1 MVNNKKEIWINAI
14 STNGIKRAWDLR
26 RALKSRT
33 IASAIVLSG
42 DYETKVLI
50 EPDQRQRLKNILNS
64 HDHKMVVNN
73 VKRPNFSE
81 AHCGWEVADGYLLF
95 HYNNCKSCKELQ
107 AIQNKYSDTKHQHS
121 YVGLDSPANTQTTT
135 VTPGQLTV
143 DFTLDKD
150 QTTDHYMRL
159 DMNELARL
167 QKKYATWIAVI
178 ENVKTV
184 KTLEQEKVAQEQAS
198 RRASGMEKM
207 QDLQKQIDVLKREM
221 GL

>member
-1 MVNNKKEIWINAI
+1 MTSNKKEIWVNAI
-14 STNGIKRAWDLR
+14 STQTIRRAWELR
-26 RALKSRT
+26 RALRSRT
-33 IASAIVLSG
+33 IASAIVIAG

-50 EPDQRQRLKNILNS
+50 ESNQRTRLQNILNS
-64 HDHKMVVNN
+64 HQHKMVVNN
-73 VKRPNFSE
+73 VKRPSFTV
-81 AHCGWEVADGYLLF
+81 ADCGWEVADGYLLF
-95 HYNNCKSCKELQ
+95 HLNNCEKCREFNNFGRADHDTPNVPLDLP
-107 AIQNKYSDTKHQHS
+107 AQN
-121 YVGLDSPANTQTTT
+121 TT

-159 DMNELARL
+159 DMSELNRL

-184 KTLEQEKVAQEQAS
+184 RTLEQEKVAQEQAN

-207 QDLQKQIDVLKREM
+207 EDLQKQIDILKKEM